1 MLKQFASI
9 VVLLMGCSQVWAFEE
24 IKIEGTAFLDEEA
37 CAKSGTCNLTFKVGG
52 KMAKIIYE
60 GMGTAARANEET
72 GGFDKTD
79 RSGMSCHK
87 DVQHYSC
94 SFRYDFRLRAFSL
107 ALISP

>member
-9 VVLLMGCSQVWAFEE
+9 VLLLASGTQVLAFEAL
-24 IKIEGTAFLDEEA
+24 KIEGTAFLDEEA
-37 CAKSGTCNLTFKVGG
+37 CTKSGNCNLTFKIGG
-52 KMAKIIYE
+52 EMAKVIYD
-60 GMGTAARANEET
+60 GMGTAARTNEET

-87 DVQHYSC
+87 DDAHYSC

-107 ALISP
+107 SLIEG

>member
-9 VVLLMGCSQVWAFEE
+9 VLLLVSCTRAWALEE
-24 IKIEGTAFLDEEA
+24 IKIEGTAFLDEDA
-37 CAKSGTCNLTFKVGG
+37 CTRSGTCNLTFKIGG

-87 DVQHYSC
+87 DDEHYSC

>member
-9 VVLLMGCSQVWAFEE
+9 VVLLMGCTQVWALEE

-37 CAKSGTCNLTFKVGG
+37 CTKGGNCNLTFKIDG
-52 KMAKIIYE
+52 KIAKTIYE
-60 GMGTAARANEET
+60 GMSTVARTNEDT

-87 DVQHYSC
+87 DDERYSC

-107 ALISP
+107 ALIEQ

>member
-9 VVLLMGCSQVWAFEE
+9 VVLLMGCTQVWALEE
-24 IKIEGTAFLDEEA
+24 IQIEGMAFVDEEA
-37 CAKSGTCNLTFKVGG
+37 CAKSGNCNLTFKIGG
-52 KMAKIIYE
+52 KMAKTIYE
-60 GMGTAARANEET
+60 GMGTVARANEDT

-87 DVQHYSC
+87 DDERYSC

-107 ALISP
+107 ALIEQ